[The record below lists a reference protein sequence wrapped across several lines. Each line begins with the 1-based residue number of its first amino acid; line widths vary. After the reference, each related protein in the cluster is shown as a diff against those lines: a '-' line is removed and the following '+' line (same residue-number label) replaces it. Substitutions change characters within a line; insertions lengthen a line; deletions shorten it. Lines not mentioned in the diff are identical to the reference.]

1 MHFTG
6 RTEGSELRDDE
17 FGVAV
22 KGLALRRRPEI
33 FQWVEH
39 RHEHDS
45 DDDHHSH
52 KRVTYSYRRAAF
64 SSLRRRT
71 STVVPP
77 PAAIG
82 FTFDSDIVC
91 KVRLYR

>member
-39 RHEHDS
+39 RHEHNS

-52 KRVTYSYRRAAF
+52 KRVTYSY
-64 SSLRRRT
+64 S
-71 STVVPP
+71 
-77 PAAIG
+77 
-82 FTFDSDIVC
+82 
-91 KVRLYR
+91 